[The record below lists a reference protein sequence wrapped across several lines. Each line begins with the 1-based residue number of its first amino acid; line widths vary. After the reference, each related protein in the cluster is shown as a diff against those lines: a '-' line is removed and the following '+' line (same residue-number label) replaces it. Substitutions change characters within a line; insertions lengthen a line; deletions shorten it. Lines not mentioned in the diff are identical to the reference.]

1 MEDLV
6 QQGISAIKAGDK
18 NTAKKLFLSAIK
30 QNPDNERAWQYMYN
44 VSSTYQER
52 IHCLQQILRI
62 NPANEKAK
70 QLLQQLISDGKVVA
84 EKPPMPTNHPAAIE
98 PIASPKRHRP
108 QKGIDEPLAVFKSSP
123 RSLLARYIII
133 APMVVLIFLA
143 SFFLPLLLLISIPSL
158 LIVFGKLTWDY
169 LLVTNTTY
177 YLYKTHLK
185 SVSYAIRLFGVR
197 SNTVNLSYLK
207 QIQSFSNSLF
217 DVWFFKCGK
226 VIITVAGDYSDFV
239 LENIEH
245 PEIVRNTIERIMFG
259 ASSTNSDK
267 SYPPEIAAYR

>member
-1 MEDLV
+1 MDDLI

-18 NTAKKLFLSAIK
+18 STAKRLFLSAIK
-30 QNPDNERAWQYMYN
+30 ENPNNERAWQYMFN
-44 VSSTYQER
+44 ACSTNQEKT
-52 IHCLQQILRI
+52 HCLQQILRI

-70 QLLQQLISDGKVVA
+70 QFLQQLNSNDGVIA
-84 EKPPMPTNHPAAIE
+84 EKLPMPKNYPATME
-98 PIASPKRHRP
+98 PITSPKQQQHRQ
-108 QKGIDEPLAVFKSSP
+108 QKNINEPLVIFKSSP

-133 APMVVLIFLA
+133 APVVILVFLA
-143 SFFLPLLLLISIPSL
+143 SFFLPILLLISVPLL

-169 LLVTNTTY
+169 LLAINTSY

-185 SVSYAIRLFGVR
+185 SESYAIRLFGVR

-207 QIQSFSNSLF
+207 QIQSFSNSLL

-226 VIITVAGDYSDFV
+226 VVITVAGDYSDFV

-245 PEIVRNTIERIMFG
+245 PEIVRNSIEQIMFG
-259 ASSTNSDK
+259 APGEK
-267 SYPPEIAAYR
+267 SYPPEIAA

>member
-1 MEDLV
+1 MEDLI
-6 QQGISAIKAGDK
+6 QQGISAFKAGDK
-18 NTAKKLFLSAIK
+18 STAKKLFLSAIK
-30 QNPDNERAWQYMYN
+30 ENPDNERAWQYMFN
-44 VSSTYQER
+44 VSSTNQEKT
-52 IHCLQQILRI
+52 HCLQQILRI
-62 NPANEKAK
+62 NPVNEKAK
-70 QLLQQLISDGKVVA
+70 QLLQQLISNDEVVA
-84 EKPPMPTNHPAAIE
+84 EKSPTPKSHPATME
-98 PIASPKRHRP
+98 PITSPKQYRP
-108 QKGIDEPLAVFKSSP
+108 QKNINEPLVVFKSSP

-133 APMVVLIFLA
+133 APVVILIFLA
-143 SFFLPLLLLISIPSL
+143 SFFLPILLLISVPLL

-169 LLVTNTTY
+169 LLAINTTY

-185 SVSYAIRLFGVR
+185 SESYAIRLFGVR

-207 QIQSFSNSLF
+207 QIQSFSNSLL

-259 ASSTNSDK
+259 ASGEK
-267 SYPPEIAAYR
+267 SYPPEIAA